1 MAVRVAKTRKNMA
14 KTSPP
19 KNKFFL
25 PVRVDVV
32 VLGVGGPSSPL
43 HGTLQHRAERV
54 RQVVFPHH
62 SEDR

>member
-1 MAVRVAKTRKNMA
+1 MAVRVAKARKNMEKRA
-14 KTSPP
+14 P
-19 KNKFFL
+19 KKQVFL

-32 VLGVGGPSSPL
+32 VLGVGGPCSPL